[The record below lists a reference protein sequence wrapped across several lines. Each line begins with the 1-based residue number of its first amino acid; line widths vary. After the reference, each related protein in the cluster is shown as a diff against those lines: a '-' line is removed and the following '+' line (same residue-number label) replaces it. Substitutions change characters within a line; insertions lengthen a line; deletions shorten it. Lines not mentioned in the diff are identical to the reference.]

1 MSFDLEKANI
11 VKSLILTRAQAGATL
26 TEIKGILY
34 YKFISVIF
42 NFFLFR
48 GLLRCSWR

>member
-26 TEIKGILY
+26 TEIKGILIILQIY
-34 YKFISVIF
+34 FCYI
-42 NFFLFR
+42 
-48 GLLRCSWR
+48 